1 MLPKKRKKQNNNIKK
16 LNKILLSL
24 GLLVLLFIIIYNHKI
39 NVTADNISSKNFI
52 IESGQSLTKIAK
64 NLKKED
70 LIKSKF
76 FFKVHAKLNGKQ
88 TSFRS
93 GNFNLKTNMSIKE
106 ITAELTKKVYLKP
119 EEKLTF
125 VEGWTLKDYS
135 KLLSKSNLS
144 EVDNFLELVEKDY
157 LEKFNF
163 LEDKPK
169 NKNLEG
175 YLFPDTY
182 RFFTDVRAEEIIVKM
197 LSNFDN
203 KLTSKMRLD
212 ISQQNKTIFEII
224 TMASI
229 IEKEVRS
236 EKDMK
241 IVSGLFWD
249 RIKNNQ
255 ALGSCATLAYILGVN
270 KPQYSYED
278 TKIKSPYN
286 TYINRG
292 LPAGPIANPGIKAI
306 EAAIYPEYTEYNYFL
321 SASETGETIFS
332 KTYEEHLINKNKYI
346 K

>member
-1 MLPKKRKKQNNNIKK
+1 MLPRKTKKQNNNIKK

-24 GLLVLLFIIIYNHKI
+24 GLLVLLFMVIYNHKI
-39 NVTADNISSKNFI
+39 SVTADSNLSKNFI
-52 IESGQSLTKIAK
+52 IESGQGLTKIAK

-70 LIKSKF
+70 LIKSKL
-76 FFKVHAKLNGKQ
+76 FFKIYAKLNGKQ
-88 TSFRS
+88 ASFRS

-144 EVDNFLELVEKDY
+144 EVSNFLELVEKDY
-157 LEKFNF
+157 LEKFSF
-163 LEDKPK
+163 LEGKPK

-203 KLTSKMRLD
+203 KLTLKMRSD
-212 ISQQNKTIFEII
+212 ISQQGKTIFEII
-224 TMASI
+224 TMASV

-236 EKDMK
+236 EEDMK

-255 ALGSCATLAYILGVN
+255 ALESCATLAYILGVN

-278 TKIKSPYN
+278 TRIKSPYN

-321 SASETGETIFS
+321 TASETGETIFS
-332 KTYEEHLINKNKYI
+332 KTYEEHLANKNKYI

>member
-1 MLPKKRKKQNNNIKK
+1 MLLRKRKKQNNNIKK
-16 LNKILLSL
+16 LNKILLIL
-24 GLLVLLFIIIYNHKI
+24 GLVVLFFIIIYNQKI
-39 NVTADNISSKNFI
+39 NTTFGDGLSKNFI
-52 IESGQSLTKIAK
+52 IESGEGLTKIAK
-64 NLKKED
+64 NLKKEG

-76 FFKVHAKLNGKQ
+76 FFKFYAKINGKQ
-88 TSFRS
+88 ASFRS
-93 GNFNLKTNMSIKE
+93 GNFSLKPNMNIKE

-125 VEGWTLKDYS
+125 IEGWTLKDYS
-135 KLLSKSNLS
+135 KLLSKSDLT
-144 EVDNFLELVEKDY
+144 EVNNFLELVEKDY
-157 LEKFNF
+157 LEKFSF

-182 RFFTDVRAEEIIVKM
+182 RFFTDISTEEIIIKM

-203 KLTSKMRLD
+203 KLTLKMRAD
-212 ISQQNKTIFEII
+212 ISQQDKTIFEII
-224 TMASI
+224 TMASV

-236 EKDMK
+236 EEDMK

-255 ALGSCATLAYILGVN
+255 ALESCATLAYILGVN

-278 TKIKSPYN
+278 TRIKSPYN

-306 EAAIYPEYTEYNYFL
+306 EAAIYPEYTGYNYFL
-321 SASETGETIFS
+321 TASETGETIFS
-332 KTYEEHLINKNKYI
+332 KTYEEHLVNKKKYI